1 MPDQPGL
8 VTPLLL
14 SPSPTDSTK
23 SNGPKFII
31 DQFLPVRQ
39 LHLFAGPSG
48 AGKTTLLLQMLESI
62 YRVEPFFGRETHPVP
77 FVYVSCERNKEG
89 TDSTFERMSINPA
102 MFTVIDGINFKSPF
116 DVIKKVLELHPP
128 TKLIVIEGIAMLT
141 EDKMR
146 DSDYGAVGRWL
157 RKIVSTCYERDI
169 TVIGTVH
176 SPKMKEKER
185 YENPRQRVHGSVAW
199 GAVGD
204 TIFIVEPS
212 KDSPL
217 VRDVYVLPRNSAE
230 LKLEMT
236 FENGNGRLIPIVGM
250 EETANQNWLKKWLL
264 TQPVEW
270 TTADLIEA
278 GEKDVIPL
286 AERTIKRLL
295 NWALEV
301 GLAKK
306 VHKGRYCSTH
316 LNILELVN
324 KEPN

>member
-1 MPDQPGL
+1 MPDQLGL
-8 VTPLLL
+8 VTPPLL

-141 EDKMR
+141 DDKMR

-230 LKLEMT
+230 MKLEMT
-236 FENGNGRLIPIVGM
+236 FEGGNGRLVAVAN
-250 EETANQNWLKKWLL
+250 EENANQNWLRRWIAKQEGEWATSAL
-264 TQPVEW
+264 VE
-270 TTADLIEA
+270 AAENDP
-278 GEKDVIPL
+278 IPI

-295 NWALEV
+295 SWAVDSGYVEQV
-301 GLAKK
+301 IRGKYRTK
-306 VHKGRYCSTH
+306 
-316 LNILELVN
+316 LVS
-324 KEPN
+324 